1 MDFLRVHQK
10 NRNRCFFEHIKIN
23 YPNCNWKEG
32 IYMGTNDLIGKNP
45 LGAFK
50 ADPQGNDINNRMGLV
65 MARAGL
71 GKTAILVQIALD
83 SMLRGQQVL
92 HVSIGQNIQK
102 AKSWYDDILRDISS
116 TSEPDSYAGLQY
128 EVMRN
133 RMIMTFKESTFSRPK
148 LEERLNDLIYQDI
161 FRPSCIVIDGLD
173 FTNLDRQT
181 LEDMQELQKEANL
194 NIWFSAVSHRSAENE
209 LSKEGVPAPCNK
221 VADLF
226 DTVILLQ
233 AESNGESK
241 IFLNILK
248 DDTGCVEPGK
258 SLRLD
263 PTSLLVW
270 GSTF

>member
-1 MDFLRVHQK
+1 MVK
-10 NRNRCFFEHIKIN
+10 NK
-23 YPNCNWKEG
+23 
-32 IYMGTNDLIGKNP
+32 NDLIGKNP
-45 LGAFK
+45 LGAFRVDSK
-50 ADPQGNDINNRMGLV
+50 GNDITNRMGLV

-92 HVSIGQNIQK
+92 HVSIAHSIQK
-102 AKSWYDDILRDISS
+102 TKAWYDDILRDVSS
-116 TSEPDSYAGLQY
+116 TSEPDSYASLQY

-133 RMIMTFKESTFSRPK
+133 RMIMTFNESTFSRPK

-161 FRPSCIVIDGLD
+161 FRPSCMVIDGLD
-173 FTNLDRQT
+173 FTNIDRQT
-181 LEDMQELQKEANL
+181 LEDMKELQKEANL
-194 NIWFSAVSHRSAENE
+194 NIWFSAVSHRSAEMV
-209 LSKEGVPAPCNK
+209 LSKDGIPSPCDAI
-221 VADLF
+221 ADLF

-241 IFLNILK
+241 IFLNIVK
-248 DDTGCVEPGK
+248 DETDCVEPGK

>member
-1 MDFLRVHQK
+1 MLK
-10 NRNRCFFEHIKIN
+10 
-23 YPNCNWKEG
+23 
-32 IYMGTNDLIGKNP
+32 NDLTGKNP

-50 ADPQGNDINNRMGLV
+50 VDSKGNEISHRMGLV
-65 MARAGL
+65 IARAGL

-92 HVSIGQNIQK
+92 HVSIDQNIQK
-102 AKSWYDDILRDISS
+102 TKSWYDDILRDLSS
-116 TSEPDSYAGLQY
+116 TSEPESYAGMQY

-133 RMIMTFKESTFSRPK
+133 RMIMTFKESTFSRAK

-161 FRPSCIVIDGLD
+161 FRPSCLVIDGLD
-173 FTNLDRQT
+173 FNNIDRQT
-181 LEDMQELQKEANL
+181 IEDMRELQKEANL
-194 NIWFSAVSHRSAENE
+194 NIWFSAVTRRDDQTTV
-209 LSKEGVPAPCNK
+209 SKAGVPAPCHELD
-221 VADLF
+221 DLF

-233 AESNGESK
+233 PESNGESK

-248 DDTGCVEPGK
+248 DETGCVEPGK

-263 PTSLLVW
+263 PTSLIVW

>member
-1 MDFLRVHQK
+1 MVK
-10 NRNRCFFEHIKIN
+10 
-23 YPNCNWKEG
+23 
-32 IYMGTNDLIGKNP
+32 NDLIGKNP

-50 ADPQGNDINNRMGLV
+50 VDSKGNDVAQRMGLV
-65 MARAGL
+65 IARAGV

-102 AKSWYDDILRDISS
+102 TKAWYDDILRDISS
-116 TSEPDSYAGLQY
+116 SSAPDSYAGLQY

-161 FRPSCIVIDGLD
+161 FRPRCLVIDGLD
-173 FTNLDRQT
+173 FNNVDRKT
-181 LEDMQELQKEANL
+181 IEDMRELEKEANL
-194 NIWFSAVSHRSAENE
+194 NIWFSAVTHRSENGE
-209 LSKEGVPAPCNK
+209 ISKDGVPAPCHEI
-221 VADLF
+221 ADLF
-226 DTVILLQ
+226 DTVIMLQ
-233 AESNGESK
+233 PESNGESK

-248 DDTGCVEPGK
+248 DETGCVDPGK
-258 SLRLD
+258 TLRLD

-270 GSTF
+270 GTRF